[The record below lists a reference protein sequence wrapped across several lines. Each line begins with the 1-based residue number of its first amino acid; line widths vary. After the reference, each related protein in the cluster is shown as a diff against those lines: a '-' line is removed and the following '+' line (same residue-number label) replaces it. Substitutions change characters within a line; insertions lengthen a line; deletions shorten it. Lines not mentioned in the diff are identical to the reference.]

1 MSKKDT
7 KEDKNHTYKTLEIGE
22 TLYKTNLTSK
32 FENRTTWIKPDE
44 KKIFSLLPGTIVK
57 VEVKKGDK
65 IQSGQKL
72 LAMEAM
78 KMLNLVKS
86 NQNGTLKEIYVKIG
100 DKISKNMLML
110 EFE

>member
-1 MSKKDT
+1 MSNKDS
-7 KEDKNHTYKTLEIGE
+7 KEDKIQTYKTLEIGE
-22 TLYKTNLTSK
+22 TLYKTILTSK

-44 KKIFSLLPGTIVK
+44 KKIFSSLPGTIVK

-65 IQSGQKL
+65 VKYGQKL
-72 LAMEAM
+72 LVMEAM

-86 NQNGTLKEIYVKIG
+86 NQNGTIKAVYVKIG
-100 DKISKNMLML
+100 DNIPKNMLML